1 MMRFLKYLLAGV
13 GLYLLFLLWRFPY
26 QTLVERS
33 IARVEQATGAK
44 VVYTPGRA
52 SIFGVELKDVSVQ
65 ATSGAR
71 MSFTSA
77 TLSPGFTGL
86 TARLVQEKGHALV
99 TLSGSQQLTLAM
111 DNVDL
116 ETGSQEF
123 GKVRVPKGS
132 SITYNLK
139 SRDGSG
145 DIRLEVAKFQAP
157 LPIPEMALE
166 VGAHLQIANKATQT
180 QQQGSEVRAEV
191 RLLGGT
197 EFSANGP
204 ILVDTQP
211 GGAPRLS
218 GTLTF
223 KTPLKSGTLRI
234 EGNWPK
240 PQWTIVPGN

>member
-1 MMRFLKYLLAGV
+1 MMRFLKYLVV
-13 GLYLLFLLWRFPY
+13 GIFLYIVFLIWRFPY

-33 IARVEQATGAK
+33 IARVENATGAK
-44 VVYTPGRA
+44 IVYTPGRA

-71 MSFTSA
+71 MSFVSA
-77 TLSPGFTGL
+77 TLSPGLTGL
-86 TARLVQEKGHALV
+86 TARLIQEKGSAQVNL
-99 TLSGSQQLTLAM
+99 TGSQQLTLSM
-111 DNVDL
+111 ENIDV

-123 GKVRVPKGS
+123 GRVRVPKGS
-132 SITYNLK
+132 TLTYNLK

-166 VGAHLQIANKATQT
+166 VGAHLQIAPKQSTAGG
-180 QQQGSEVRAEV
+180 GSELRADV

-204 ILVDTQP
+204 ILVDSPP

-218 GTLTF
+218 GTLSF

-240 PQWTIVPGN
+240 PQWTIVASN

>member
-1 MMRFLKYLLAGV
+1 MMRILKYLLVGV
-13 GLYLLFLLWRFPY
+13 ALYTFFLIWRFPY

-44 VVYTPGRA
+44 VVYTPGGA

-71 MSFTSA
+71 MSFVSA
-77 TLSPGFTGL
+77 TLTPGFTGL
-86 TARLVQEKGHALV
+86 TARLVQEKGNALV

-111 DNVDL
+111 DNVDM

-166 VGAHLQIANKATQT
+166 VGAHLQISNKSTQT
-180 QQQGSEVRAEV
+180 QQGSEIRADV

-204 ILVDTQP
+204 ILVDSQP